1 MMKLILSSSI
11 GGSVKENGIRIPV
24 PLFTDNGFLDMLKQ
38 DWVGDAKVLMI
49 VSSPDDSDKN
59 DVIYGCY
66 AHAFPVSGLSI
77 ASMDLCDGR
86 NPEAVARIPE
96 MDVVLLSGG
105 HVPTQNAFLKKIG
118 LKERL
123 RNFSGMVIAMSAGAM
138 NCADLVYAGPE
149 LAGEAIDPDYQ
160 RWITGL
166 GLTDVNILPHYQSLQ
181 DEWLD
186 GMRLLEDITCRDSV
200 GHELIA
206 LNDGSYIVVDN
217 GRHTLFGEA
226 YRIRDGTIE
235 MICTDGGSIVLKG

>member
-11 GGSVKENGIRIPV
+11 GGSVKENGVRFPA
-24 PLFTDNGFLDMLKQ
+24 PFFTDNGFLDMLKL
-38 DWVGDAKVLMI
+38 DWVEDAKVLMI

-66 AHAFPVSGLSI
+66 VQAFPVSGLSI

-105 HVPTQNAFLKKIG
+105 HVPTQNGFFKKIG

-186 GMRLLEDITCRDSV
+186 GMRLLEDITCGDSV

-206 LNDGSYIVVDN
+206 LNDGRYIVVDN

-226 YRIRDGTIE
+226 YCIRDGMIE